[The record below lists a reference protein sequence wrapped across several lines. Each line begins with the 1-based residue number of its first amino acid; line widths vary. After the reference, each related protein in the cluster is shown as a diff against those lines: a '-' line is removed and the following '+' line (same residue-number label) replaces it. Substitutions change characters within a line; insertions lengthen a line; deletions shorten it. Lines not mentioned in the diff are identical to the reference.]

1 MVPVP
6 ATLRPHERILRRPEF
21 ERVYDRGRKVHGQF
35 GIIFLLA
42 NGLTV
47 ARLGIAATRKFGNAV
62 ERNRAKRLIRD
73 VFRRNKIA
81 PGFDT
86 VVIPKRAL
94 LDVTLSTFE
103 AEFRRLL
110 ERSTR

>member
-1 MVPVP
+1 MIQIP
-6 ATLRPHERILRRPEF
+6 ATLRPHERILRREEF
-21 ERVYDRGRKVHGQF
+21 KRIYDRGRKIHGQF
-35 GIIFLLA
+35 GIIFLSA
-42 NGLTV
+42 NGLAV
-47 ARLGIAATRKFGNAV
+47 ARLGIAATRKFGSSV
-62 ERNRAKRLIRD
+62 VRNRAKRLIRD

-81 PGFDT
+81 PGFDI